1 METNLAGKP
10 VIAGRVGGGVTDAV
24 VDGETGLL
32 VDPCDIADIARAME
46 SLLSDDELRHRLGEN
61 GRKRVLDEFAWET
74 VARRLE
80 TLMLSSLQ
88 SADAKQECLK

>member
-10 VIAGRVGGGVTDAV
+10 VIAGRVGGVTDAV

-32 VDPCDIADIARAME
+32 VDPYDIDDIARAME
-46 SLLSDDELRHRLGEN
+46 SLLSDDKLRLRLGEQ
-61 GRKRVLDEFAWET
+61 GRRRAVEQFSRET

-88 SADAKQECLK
+88 SADVTQERLK